1 MKRNNIIMH
10 MLALLSCAFCMAS
23 CDVHEFPDIPEKR
36 ALHLRL
42 NYDTDM
48 TEWKHLYDGEN
59 MIEEGLGETY
69 DNRRAYGNIRYVV
82 RAYPLADKQRISQD
96 YTQEFV
102 FTKDIAEGYNHEV
115 TLDLIPGDYNIMVWS
130 DIVQHGGDTYFH
142 DKTNFAEIT
151 LQGEHQGNND
161 YRDAFRGSGN
171 VTLIAD
177 IIERVPDT
185 LDIAMQRPL
194 AKYEFITTDLTEFI
208 NKEQTRAD
216 AKSKAQSTDG
226 EDVTTKVS
234 IEDYKV
240 VFYYVGFMPNAYSLF
255 TDKPVDS
262 ATGVM
267 FESTLKKLSESE
279 ASMGFDYVFVNGKKS
294 AVTVQIG
301 IYDNE
306 GTQLSLTEPIE
317 VPLKR
322 SHHTIL
328 TGMFLM
334 SEASG
339 GVTINPDFDGD
350 HNLIFP

>member
-1 MKRNNIIMH
+1 MRKILYLIIC
-10 MLALLSCAFCMAS
+10 LPILLLSA
-23 CDVHEFPDIPEKR
+23 CDVHEWPETPEFVK
-36 ALHLRL
+36 LHLRL
-42 NYDTDM
+42 NYETDM
-48 TEWKHLYDGEN
+48 TEWEHLYDGTSV
-59 MIEEGLGETY
+59 IEQGLGETY
-69 DNRRAYGNIRYVV
+69 DNHRDYGKIRYIV
-82 RAYPLADKQRISQD
+82 RAYPISEKQRTMQD

-262 ATGVM
+262 ATGVL
-267 FESTLKKLSESE
+267 FESTLNSLSETE
-279 ASMGFDYVFVNGKKS
+279 ASVGFDYVFVNGTES

-306 GTQLSLTEPIE
+306 GTQLSLTVPIK
-317 VPLKR
+317 VPLRR
-322 SHHTIL
+322 SHHTIMR
-328 TGMFLM
+328 GMFLM
-334 SEASG
+334 SETSG
-339 GVTINPDFDGD
+339 GISINPEFDGD
-350 HNLIFP
+350 YNLVFP

>member
-1 MKRNNIIMH
+1 MRKILYLIIC
-10 MLALLSCAFCMAS
+10 LPILLLSA
-23 CDVHEFPDIPEKR
+23 CDVHEWPETPEFVK
-36 ALHLRL
+36 LHLRL
-42 NYDTDM
+42 NYETDM
-48 TEWKHLYDGEN
+48 TEWEHLYDGTSV
-59 MIEEGLGETY
+59 IEQGYGETY
-69 DNRRAYGNIRYVV
+69 DNHRDYGKIRYIV
-82 RAYPLADKQRISQD
+82 RAYPISEKQRTMQD

-262 ATGVM
+262 ATGVL
-267 FESTLKKLSESE
+267 FESTLNSLSETE
-279 ASMGFDYVFVNGKKS
+279 ASVGFDYVFVNGTES

-306 GTQLSLTEPIE
+306 GTQLSLTEPIK
-317 VPLKR
+317 VPLRR
-322 SHHTIL
+322 SHHTIMR
-328 TGMFLM
+328 GMFLM
-334 SEASG
+334 SETSG
-339 GVTINPDFDGD
+339 GISINPEFDGD
-350 HNLIFP
+350 YNLVFP

>member
-1 MKRNNIIMH
+1 MRKILYLIIC
-10 MLALLSCAFCMAS
+10 LPLLLLSA
-23 CDVHEFPDIPEKR
+23 CDVHEWPETPEFVK
-36 ALHLRL
+36 LHLRL
-42 NYDTDM
+42 NYETDM
-48 TEWKHLYDGEN
+48 TEWEHLYDGTSV
-59 MIEEGLGETY
+59 IEQGLGETY
-69 DNRRAYGNIRYVV
+69 DNHRDYGKIRSIV
-82 RAYPLADKQRISQD
+82 RTYPVSEKMRTTSD

-102 FTKDIAEGYNHEV
+102 FTKDISEGYDHEV
-115 TLDLIPGDYNIMVWS
+115 TLDLLPGNYNVMVWS
-130 DIVQHGGDTYFH
+130 DLVQTSSDSHFH
-142 DKTNFAEIT
+142 NADNFAEIT
-151 LQGEHQGNND
+151 LQGDHKGNND
-161 YRDAFRGSGN
+161 YRDAFRGTN
-171 VTLIAD
+171 NITLVAD

-262 ATGVM
+262 ATGVL
-267 FESTLKKLSESE
+267 FESTLNSLSETE
-279 ASMGFDYVFVNGKKS
+279 ASVGFDYVFVNGTES

-306 GTQLSLTEPIE
+306 GTQLSLTEPIK
-317 VPLKR
+317 VPLRR
-322 SHHTIL
+322 SHHTIMR
-328 TGMFLM
+328 GMFLM
-334 SEASG
+334 SETSG
-339 GVTINPDFDGD
+339 GISINPEFDGD
-350 HNLIFP
+350 YNLVFP